1 MIDNLLPANKKLKN
15 SLSSLKSKTSKLK
28 ISVEE
33 LAADLEKF
41 DSRLDNMTT
50 EMEIYKARLERE
62 LGREVRRLEKEL
74 AETKKQFK
82 HYLPATL
89 ETSNESLRIASTIS
103 VVECILRHICDN
115 AIDFR
120 LMCYSYLFP
129 ASIERVMQG
138 EEEAYY
144 IEELPASTVEV
155 VRRGKKYLEWVRANC
170 DTHLT
175 HPDAW
180 ETYSGSVCEWWRN
193 DALPLLYGSR
203 DEAWD
208 LDLPLSLNEMLSWQD
223 NPADR
228 PTHFSGV
235 FDAYEIYRKHKDEVY
250 SGNGVRNFDLKMFT
264 YGGEE

>member
-1 MIDNLLPANKKLKN
+1 MIDNLLPANKILKN

-33 LAADLEKF
+33 LAGDLEKF

-50 EMEIYKARLERE
+50 EMEIYKSRLERE

-74 AETKKQFK
+74 AETKKQLK
-82 HYLPATL
+82 HCLPAM
-89 ETSNESLRIASTIS
+89 
-103 VVECILRHICDN
+103 VECILRHICDN

-129 ASIERVMQG
+129 AIIERVLQG

-144 IEELPASTVEV
+144 IDELPTSTVEV

-180 ETYSGSVCEWWRN
+180 ETYSGPVCEWWRN

-228 PTHFSGV
+228 PTHFSKV
-235 FDAYEIYRKHKDEVY
+235 FDAYEIYRKHKEEVY
-250 SGNGVRNFDLKMFT
+250 TDNGVRNFDLKMFT